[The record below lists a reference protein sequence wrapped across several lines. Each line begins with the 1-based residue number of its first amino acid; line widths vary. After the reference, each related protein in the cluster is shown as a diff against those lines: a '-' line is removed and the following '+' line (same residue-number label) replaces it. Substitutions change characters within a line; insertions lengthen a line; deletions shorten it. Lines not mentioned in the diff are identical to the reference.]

1 MARSPRER
9 RAPRDERRI
18 MVGPETL
25 LLSSTDIVRSI
36 ADTPTVNRLWPSLH
50 HTRILGCKDPRE
62 GGHQDLGL
70 RLGSPVGFRSLS
82 PGGPQ
87 VPTSAPPHCRRR
99 NMRWLCTR
107 RAPLP
112 PRSSC
117 LSLLGARI
125 WTRQSGL
132 SSRPQ
137 SQGLGDSDQAK
148 QQPLLS
154 TAPRTCL

>member
-1 MARSPRER
+1 
-9 RAPRDERRI
+9 

-70 RLGSPVGFRSLS
+70 RLGSRVGFRSLS

-87 VPTSAPPHCRRR
+87 VPTSAPAY
-99 NMRWLCTR
+99 MQGLCTR
-107 RAPLP
+107 RAPLA
-112 PRSSC
+112 RWCCC
-117 LSLLGARI
+117 LSVLGTRI
-125 WTRQSGL
+125 WTPPVG
-132 SSRPQ
+132 
-137 SQGLGDSDQAK
+137 A
-148 QQPLLS
+148 
-154 TAPRTCL
+154 